1 MIITCFPQI
10 FGILCCLVV
19 TTMQFSCLRDSYWVR
34 LSGALTIGDQWTEM
48 QAQTPLKADKTFQ
61 YVVLELEPP
70 FKFDLL
76 SEGSGPN
83 KGKGILIPGGEVINP
98 EIEIIDQDGNSFR
111 LIYAGGTGAFL
122 SSDDTKYGYPY
133 PGELP
138 RDRSYKTV
146 RIRSPHQ
153 IKVKAIYWFCDSS
166 KDWK

>member
-19 TTMQFSCLRDSYWVR
+19 TTMQFSCLRDSYWVK
-34 LSGALTIGDQWTEM
+34 LSGPLTIDDQWIEL
-48 QAQTPLKADKTFQ
+48 QAKTPLKADKTFQ

-76 SEGSGPN
+76 SDGRGPD
-83 KGKGILIPGGEVINP
+83 KGKGILMPDGEVINP
-98 EIEIIDQDGNSFR
+98 EIEVIDQNGNSFR
-111 LIYAGGTGAFL
+111 LIYAGGTGAFR

-133 PGELP
+133 PNELP
-138 RDRSYKTV
+138 RDRFYSRI
-146 RIRSPHQ
+146 RIRSHLP
-153 IKVKAIYWFCDSS
+153 IKVKTIYWFCDSS